1 MFPED
6 QQSNNPR
13 RLHPLEREPRPAAPE
28 PETPHS
34 QRAVLHIRTV
44 RPYIT
49 YGLIAVNVII
59 FMFGF
64 FDPSREIQMFLS
76 GANNRDLVLLEGELY
91 RLFSSMFLHAS
102 LPHVVF
108 NMFSLYIIGSNLEA
122 IYGHVR
128 FTIIYLLGGLTGALL
143 STLLSDVYSV
153 GASGAVFAVFGGQ
166 IVFLYRHRKLLGRAG
181 QAQMRQMI
189 LIAAMNF
196 AVGLASS
203 LSPQGVSIDNWAHIG
218 GFVGGLILAGYIG
231 SHYLLERYHTGAANE
246 FMAVDINP
254 LKARVQSVMVY
265 TSSLLSILIVAMFL
279 ARGGA

>member
-1 MFPED
+1 MFPEEP
-6 QQSNNPR
+6 QPQNPR
-13 RLHPLEREPRPAAPE
+13 RVHPLEREPRPAAPN
-28 PETPHS
+28 PETPPS

-49 YGLIAVNVII
+49 YGLIVVNVLIFII
-59 FMFGF
+59 GF
-64 FDPSREIQMFLS
+64 FDPTRELQMFLS
-76 GANNRDLVLLEGELY
+76 GANNRDLVLVDGEFY
-91 RLFSSMFLHAS
+91 RLFTSMFLHGS

-128 FTIIYLLGGLTGALL
+128 FGIIYLLGGLTGALL

-181 QAQMRQMI
+181 QAQMRQMV
-189 LIAAMNF
+189 LIALMNF
-196 AVGLASS
+196 IVGIASS
-203 LSPQGVSIDNWAHIG
+203 LSAQGVSIDNWAHIG
-218 GFVGGLILAGYIG
+218 GFVGGLVLAAYIG
-231 SHYLLERYHTGAANE
+231 SYYLLERYHSGATNE

-254 LKARVQSVMVY
+254 LKGRMQNVMIY
-265 TSSLLSILIVAMFL
+265 TSSLLSVLIVAMFL

>member
-6 QQSNNPR
+6 PQSQDPR
-13 RLHPLEREPRPAAPE
+13 RVHPLEREPRPAAPHPE
-28 PETPHS
+28 PPPS

-49 YGLIAVNVII
+49 YGLIVVNVLIFII
-59 FMFGF
+59 GF
-64 FDPSREIQMFLS
+64 FDPVREMQMFLN
-76 GANNRDLVLLEGELY
+76 GANNRDLVLVDGEFY
-91 RLFSSMFLHAS
+91 RLFTSMFLHAS

-108 NMFSLYIIGSNLEA
+108 NMFSLYIIGTNLEA

-128 FTIIYLLGGLTGALL
+128 FGVIYLLGGLTGALL

-181 QAQMRQMI
+181 QAQMRQMV
-189 LIAAMNF
+189 LIAVMNF
-196 AVGLASS
+196 IVGIASS
-203 LSPQGVSIDNWAHIG
+203 FSTQGVSIDNWAHIG
-218 GFVGGLILAGYIG
+218 GFVGGLILAAYIG
-231 SHYLLERYHTGAANE
+231 SHYLLERYHTGAPNE

-254 LKARVQSVMVY
+254 LKGRMQNVMIY
-265 TSSLLSILIVAMFL
+265 TSGLLSVLIVATFL

>member
-13 RLHPLEREPRPAAPE
+13 RVHPLEREPRPAAPN
-28 PETPHS
+28 PETPPS

-44 RPYIT
+44 RPYVT
-49 YGLIAVNVII
+49 YGLIAVNVVI
-59 FMFGF
+59 FMLGF
-64 FDPSREIQMFLS
+64 FDPAREIQMFLN
-76 GANNRDLVLLEGELY
+76 GANNRDLVLVDGELY
-91 RLFSSMFLHAS
+91 RLLTSMFLHAS

-128 FTIIYLLGGLTGALL
+128 FTIIYVLGGLTGALL

-181 QAQMRQMI
+181 QAQMRQMM

-218 GFVGGLILAGYIG
+218 GFVGGLILASYIG

-254 LKARVQSVMVY
+254 LKNRAQSVMVY
-265 TSSLLSILIVAMFL
+265 TSSLLSVLIVAIFL